1 MKSHRVWVRLIGILL
16 LLMGGALAGA
26 RLVKASESR
35 MGYWF
40 IETLTVG
47 EAELPAG
54 VAIRASDPA
63 VQPRGYLILEN
74 PTETLLYVL
83 SLSYKN
89 VLVMETPDPN
99 WKTRVNGAHEVASYL
114 VAPNR
119 PAYLSMKA
127 LTDLDR
133 NLADRNV
140 LTFAPPP
147 AGASI
152 PDAQRSELLLVYG
165 EQVIEV
171 PFTVTYALNIDFG
184 NGSQAYLDE
193 MANTQATDDANAT
206 ATQQAEAPAARAA
219 WNNTLVIGLA
229 GLAGL
234 LVIGWLVWRGL
245 ALRK

>member
-1 MKSHRVWVRLIGILL
+1 VKPHWVRVRLIGMLL

-26 RLVKASESR
+26 RLVNASEPR
-35 MGYWF
+35 MDYWF
-40 IETLTVG
+40 IETLTIG
-47 EAELPAG
+47 EVELPGG
-54 VAIRASDPA
+54 VAIRVSAPT
-63 VQPRGYLILEN
+63 VQPRGYLTLEN
-74 PTETLLYVL
+74 PTESLLYVL

-99 WKTRVNGAHEVASYL
+99 WKARVNGAHEVASYL
-114 VAPNR
+114 VAPNQ
-119 PAYLSMKA
+119 PAYLSMDA

-140 LTFAPPP
+140 LTFDPPP
-147 AGASI
+147 ASKAI
-152 PDAQRSELLLVYG
+152 PDAQSSELLLVYG

-171 PFTVTYALNIDFG
+171 PFTITYALNINFD
-184 NGSQAYLDE
+184 NGSQAYPDG
-193 MANTQATDDANAT
+193 MANTPSTDDASAT
-206 ATQQAEAPAARAA
+206 ATQQAEAPATRVA

-234 LVIGWLVWRGL
+234 FVIGWLVWRGL